1 MIRSITVPS
10 RRRSAGRR
18 LVHAFLPAW
27 CGRAL
32 LAVAALPIPAGAADA
47 YFKDKQIRLIVGSAP
62 GGGYDAYGR
71 LLAQYMKQ
79 HIPGNPTIIVQNM
92 PGAGSLVAANYIYNV
107 APKDGTA
114 IGAVN
119 AMLATDPL
127 VYPDRVKFD
136 PRQFRWLGSALRENH
151 VGVVWHLT
159 RIKTFDD
166 VLKNELIV
174 SGTGGATN
182 FYPLFVDA
190 MLGAKIKM
198 IPGYQGTK
206 QGMLAME
213 RGEVGGVVG
222 ITWASVKATNGSW
235 LRDDKIRPFIQFG
248 MKKHPELPDVSWVYD
263 YARNDDDRAAMDM
276 AFGNSEFGRP
286 FIAPPGV
293 PADVVADPARRLRG
307 HHGGSR
313 VPGRCREA
321 PARSRDHPGNRDPVA
336 DREDLQDPAGRGRA
350 GQEDRAKRGISSPNK
365 RVTSEVHPW
374 PSPAG
379 EACWAASSRPCGRA
393 GSRS

>member
-1 MIRSITVPS
+1 MIRSSIVGARGAAT
-10 RRRSAGRR
+10 G
-18 LVHAFLPAW
+18 AW
-27 CGRAL
+27 
-32 LAVAALPIPAGAADA
+32 LAPVAAVSAVLRGLCILSVSGLVAPADAADA

-71 LLAQYMKQ
+71 LLAQYMKP
-79 HIPGNPTIIVQNM
+79 HIPGNPTIVVQNM
-92 PGAGSLVAANYIYNV
+92 PGAGSLVAGNYIYNV
-107 APKDGTA
+107 APKDGTV

-119 AMLATDPL
+119 ALLATDPL
-127 VYPDRVKFD
+127 VYPERVKFD

-151 VGVVWHLT
+151 VGVAWSLARV
-159 RIKTFDD
+159 KSFDD

-174 SGTGGATN
+174 AGTGGATN

-190 MLGAKIKM
+190 ILGAKMKM

-235 LRDDKIRPFIQFG
+235 LRDGKIRAFIQFG
-248 MKKHPELPDVSWVYD
+248 LMKHPELPDVSWIYD
-263 YARNDDDRAAMDM
+263 YARDDDDRAAMDL

-293 PADVVADPARRLRG
+293 PDEVVQILRDAFEDTMSDPEFRADAEKRQLDLEITQGREIQSLIEKIYKTPPAVVQ
-307 HHGGSR
+307 R
-313 VPGRCREA
+313 VKKIVQSAE
-321 PARSRDHPGNRDPVA
+321 
-336 DREDLQDPAGRGRA
+336 
-350 GQEDRAKRGISSPNK
+350 
-365 RVTSEVHPW
+365 
-374 PSPAG
+374 
-379 EACWAASSRPCGRA
+379 
-393 GSRS
+393 

>member
-1 MIRSITVPS
+1 MIRSSIVGACGVATGARLALAAAV
-10 RRRSAGRR
+10 SAVLGG
-18 LVHAFLPAW
+18 LCILSVWALAAPAH
-27 CGRAL
+27 
-32 LAVAALPIPAGAADA
+32 AADA

-79 HIPGNPTIIVQNM
+79 HIPGNPTLIVQNM

-107 APKDGTA
+107 APRDGTF

-119 AMLATDPL
+119 ALLATDPL
-127 VYPDRVKFD
+127 LYPERVKFD

-151 VGVVWHLT
+151 VGVAWHLA
-159 RIKTFDD
+159 RVKSLDD

-174 SGTGGATN
+174 AGTGGATN

-190 MLGAKIKM
+190 TLGAKMKM
-198 IPGYQGTK
+198 ISGYQGTK

-213 RGEVGGVVG
+213 RGEVGGLIG

-235 LRDDKIRPFIQFG
+235 LREDKIRVFVQFG
-248 MKKHPELPDVSWVYD
+248 LKKHPELPDVSWIYD
-263 YARNDDDRAAMDM
+263 YARGDDDRAAMDL

-293 PADVVADPARRLRG
+293 PDEVVQILRDAFEDTMSDPEFRADAQKRQLDLEITKGSEIQSLVEKIYKTPPAVVE
-307 HHGGSR
+307 R
-313 VPGRCREA
+313 VKKIVQSAE
-321 PARSRDHPGNRDPVA
+321 
-336 DREDLQDPAGRGRA
+336 
-350 GQEDRAKRGISSPNK
+350 
-365 RVTSEVHPW
+365 
-374 PSPAG
+374 
-379 EACWAASSRPCGRA
+379 
-393 GSRS
+393 

>member
-1 MIRSITVPS
+1 MIHSPS
-10 RRRSAGRR
+10 VGARWAPATAGRLLR
-18 LVHAFLPAW
+18 SSLPAW
-27 CGRAL
+27 CGL
-32 LAVAALPIPAGAADA
+32 LLSILAPPPAAHAADA

-71 LLAQYMKQ
+71 LLAQYMKP
-79 HIPGNPTIIVQNM
+79 HIPGNPTIVVQNM

-107 APKDGTA
+107 APKDGTV

-119 AMLATDPL
+119 ALLATDPL
-127 VYPDRVKFD
+127 VYPERVKFD

-151 VGVVWHLT
+151 VGVAWHLA
-159 RIKTFDD
+159 RVKSLDD

-174 SGTGGATN
+174 AGTGGATN

-190 MLGAKIKM
+190 ILGAKIKM

-235 LRDDKIRPFIQFG
+235 LRDDLIHPFIQFG
-248 MKKHPELPDVSWVYD
+248 LKKHPELPEVSWIYD
-263 YARNDDDRAAMDM
+263 YARNSDDRAAMDL

-286 FIAPPGV
+286 FMAPPGV
-293 PADVVADPARRLRG
+293 PDAVVQTLRDAFEDTMSDPAFRADAEKRQLDLELTQ
-307 HHGGSR
+307 GSEIQSLIDKIYKTPPAVVER
-313 VPGRCREA
+313 VKKIVQSAE
-321 PARSRDHPGNRDPVA
+321 
-336 DREDLQDPAGRGRA
+336 
-350 GQEDRAKRGISSPNK
+350 
-365 RVTSEVHPW
+365 
-374 PSPAG
+374 
-379 EACWAASSRPCGRA
+379 
-393 GSRS
+393 

>member
-1 MIRSITVPS
+1 MIRSSTVRAHGTPATRTPLALVPS
-10 RRRSAGRR
+10 VLAILCGVSLTCVSAQ
-18 LVHAFLPAW
+18 LAPA
-27 CGRAL
+27 A
-32 LAVAALPIPAGAADA
+32 AADA
-47 YFKDKQIRLIVGSAP
+47 YFKDKQIRMVVGSAP

-107 APKDGTA
+107 SPKDGTF

-151 VGVVWHLT
+151 VGVAWQLT
-159 RIKTFDD
+159 RVKSFDD

-174 SGTGGATN
+174 AGTGGATN

-190 MLGAKIKM
+190 MLGAKLKM

-213 RGEVGGVVG
+213 RGEVGGLVG
-222 ITWASVKATNGSW
+222 ITWASVKATSGSW
-235 LRDDKIRPFIQFG
+235 LRDDKIRAFIQFG
-248 MKKHPELPDVSWVYD
+248 LKKHPELPDVSWVYD
-263 YARNDDDRAAMDM
+263 YARNNDDRAAMDL

-293 PADVVADPARRLRG
+293 PDEVVQILRDAFEDTMSDPEFRADADKRQLDLEITRGSEIQSLIEKIYKTPPAVVE
-307 HHGGSR
+307 R
-313 VPGRCREA
+313 VKKIVQSAE
-321 PARSRDHPGNRDPVA
+321 
-336 DREDLQDPAGRGRA
+336 
-350 GQEDRAKRGISSPNK
+350 
-365 RVTSEVHPW
+365 
-374 PSPAG
+374 
-379 EACWAASSRPCGRA
+379 
-393 GSRS
+393 

>member
-1 MIRSITVPS
+1 MIRSSTVRTRGTHATGTPLAPS
-10 RRRSAGRR
+10 VVAILCGVGLTCLSAQ
-18 LVHAFLPAW
+18 LAPA
-27 CGRAL
+27 A
-32 LAVAALPIPAGAADA
+32 AADA
-47 YFKDKQIRLIVGSAP
+47 YFKDRQIRMVVGSAP

-79 HIPGNPTIIVQNM
+79 QIPGNPTIIVQNM

-107 APKDGTA
+107 APKDGTF

-151 VGVVWHLT
+151 VGVAWQLT
-159 RIKTFDD
+159 RVKSFDD
-166 VLKNELIV
+166 VVKNELIV
-174 SGTGGATN
+174 AGTGGATN

-190 MLGAKIKM
+190 MLGAKLKM

-213 RGEVGGVVG
+213 RGEVGGLVG
-222 ITWASVKATNGSW
+222 ITWASVKATNGTW

-248 MKKHPELPDVSWVYD
+248 LKKHPELPDVSWVYD
-263 YARNDDDRAAMDM
+263 YARNDNDRAAMDL

-293 PADVVADPARRLRG
+293 PDDVVQILRDAFEDTMSDPEFRADADKRQLDLEITRGSEIQSLIEKIYKTPPAVVE
-307 HHGGSR
+307 R
-313 VPGRCREA
+313 VKKIVQSAE
-321 PARSRDHPGNRDPVA
+321 
-336 DREDLQDPAGRGRA
+336 
-350 GQEDRAKRGISSPNK
+350 
-365 RVTSEVHPW
+365 
-374 PSPAG
+374 
-379 EACWAASSRPCGRA
+379 
-393 GSRS
+393 

>member
-1 MIRSITVPS
+1 MIFSSIVEA
-10 RRRSAGRR
+10 RGMAAIGQR
-18 LVHAFLPAW
+18 LASVACLSVL
-27 CGRAL
+27 CGSLLVSAL
-32 LAVAALPIPAGAADA
+32 LAPAAAADA

-107 APKDGTA
+107 APKDGTF

-119 AMLATDPL
+119 ALLATDPL
-127 VYPDRVKFD
+127 VYPERVKFD

-159 RIKTFDD
+159 RVNALDD

-174 SGTGGATN
+174 AGTGGATN

-213 RGEVGGVVG
+213 RGEVGGLMG

-235 LRDDKIRPFIQFG
+235 LREDKIRVFVQFG
-248 MKKHPELPDVSWVYD
+248 MKKHPELPGVSWIYD
-263 YARNDDDRAAMDM
+263 YARTNDDRAAMDL

-293 PADVVADPARRLRG
+293 PDQVVEILRDAFEDTMSDSEFRADADKRQL
-307 HHGGSR
+307 
-313 VPGRCREA
+313 
-321 PARSRDHPGNRDPVA
+321 
-336 DREDLQDPAGRGRA
+336 DL
-350 GQEDRAKRGISSPNK
+350 ELTRGIEIQSLIEK
-365 RVTSEVHPW
+365 IYKT
-374 PSPAG
+374 SPAVV
-379 EACWAASSRPCGRA
+379 ERVKKIVQSAD
-393 GSRS
+393 

>member
-1 MIRSITVPS
+1 MIRSTTV
-10 RRRSAGRR
+10 ATR
-18 LVHAFLPAW
+18 LARVASVVPILCGLSVSVPTLLP
-27 CGRAL
+27 
-32 LAVAALPIPAGAADA
+32 PAHAADP
-47 YFKDKQIRLIVGSAP
+47 YFKDKQIRLIVGSAS

-79 HIPGNPTIIVQNM
+79 HIAGNPTIVVQNM

-107 APKDGTA
+107 GPKDGTF

-127 VYPDRVKFD
+127 VYPERVKFD

-159 RIKTFDD
+159 RVNTFDD
-166 VLKNELIV
+166 VLRNELIV
-174 SGTGGATN
+174 AGTGGATN

-190 MLGAKIKM
+190 ILGAKIKM

-213 RGEVGGVVG
+213 RGEVGGNVG
-222 ITWASVKATNGSW
+222 IGWASVKATNGSW
-235 LRDDKIRPFIQFG
+235 LRDDKIRVFVQFG
-248 MKKHPELPDVSWVYD
+248 LKKHPELPDVSWIYD
-263 YARNDDDRAAMDM
+263 YARNDEDRAAMDL

-293 PADVVADPARRLRG
+293 PDEIVKILRDGFEDTMSDPEFRADAQKRQLDLEITRGAEIQSLIEKIYKTPPAVVE
-307 HHGGSR
+307 R
-313 VPGRCREA
+313 VRKIVQSAE
-321 PARSRDHPGNRDPVA
+321 
-336 DREDLQDPAGRGRA
+336 
-350 GQEDRAKRGISSPNK
+350 
-365 RVTSEVHPW
+365 
-374 PSPAG
+374 
-379 EACWAASSRPCGRA
+379 
-393 GSRS
+393 

>member
-1 MIRSITVPS
+1 MIRSSSSVAGKAAVS
-10 RRRSAGRR
+10 ALVRSLLFA
-18 LVHAFLPAW
+18 
-27 CGRAL
+27 CTL
-32 LAVAALPIPAGAADA
+32 LALGLLQRPAAAADA

-71 LLAQYMKQ
+71 LLAQYMRS

-107 APKDGTA
+107 APKDGTF

-127 VYPDRVKFD
+127 LYPERVKFD
-136 PRQFRWLGSALRENH
+136 PRQFRWIGSALRENH
-151 VGVVWHLT
+151 VGVAWYLSRV
-159 RIKTFDD
+159 KSFDD

-174 SGTGGATN
+174 AGSGGATN

-190 MLGAKIKM
+190 ILGAKIKM

-213 RGEVGGVVG
+213 RGEVGGVMG
-222 ITWASVKATNGSW
+222 ITWASIKATNGTW

-248 MKKHPELPDVSWVYD
+248 LKKHPELPDVSWVYD
-263 YARNDDDRAAMDM
+263 YARDADDRAAMDL

-293 PADVVADPARRLRG
+293 PDAVVEILRG
-307 HHGGSR
+307 AFEDTMSDPDFQADAEKRALDLEITRGHEIQALINRIYETPPGVVER
-313 VPGRCREA
+313 VRKVVQA
-321 PARSRDHPGNRDPVA
+321 
-336 DREDLQDPAGRGRA
+336 
-350 GQEDRAKRGISSPNK
+350 
-365 RVTSEVHPW
+365 SE
-374 PSPAG
+374 
-379 EACWAASSRPCGRA
+379 
-393 GSRS
+393 